1 MTRSGGGGIIERKN
15 VLIREKVHSGV
26 SPADAARIAAWGI
39 RLKVLWLCNIML
51 PVFAKANGLPCT
63 NREGWLSGSFDRI
76 VAARRERERAA
87 AGAENVA
94 EESGSGEHVP
104 HVVFGAA
111 PASVRES
118 TGHLAFD
125 DTSDLHLDLPDL
137 NEATGRDALG
147 DEARYID
154 LAVCCPVPAFLGS
167 VRQEVDGVIF
177 YGFRED
183 LGHPE
188 HYDPGLEEVFA
199 DILQDYRPDIVHI
212 FGTEFPHTLAMTRAF
227 RNPGR
232 TLIGIQGLCC
242 SIADAYMADL
252 PYRVQRRATFRDRVR
267 RDSLRQQQAK
277 FVRRAAAEAAALRLT
292 GHVTGRTELDR
303 RETGRINPEALY
315 HPMNETM
322 RRPFYAGQWDT
333 DRAEPYSIFVG
344 QGDYPLKGLH
354 YMLQAMPDILAEFP
368 KAKLYVAGIS
378 VIGPVGGL
386 YQDAHRVPEFLRI
399 TSYGIYLR
407 KLIRDLGLEGHVFMT
422 GPLSAEAM
430 KQRFLD
436 SQVFVC
442 PSIMENS
449 PNSLCEAMLLGMP
462 VVAARVGGI
471 PDLITDRENGLLFP
485 GGDPKRLAACVNRVL
500 GDRQLAFSLGHRARR
515 TARVR
520 HNPDTNFKRLVE
532 IYRSMMA

>member
-94 EESGSGEHVP
+94 EESGSGEHV
-104 HVVFGAA
+104 
-111 PASVRES
+111 
-118 TGHLAFD
+118 D

-212 FGTEFPHTLAMTRAF
+212 FGTEFPHTLAMARAF

-322 RRPFYAGQWDT
+322 RRPFYAGLWDT

-378 VIGPVGGL
+378 VIGGGDEAAL
-386 YQDAHRVPEFLRI
+386 SGLTGLRLSVDHGKFPEFPLR
-399 TSYGIYLR
+399 
-407 KLIRDLGLEGHVFMT
+407 GHAAWDAGGGSAGRRHPGSHH
-422 GPLSAEAM
+422 GPGKWTAVPGRRSEAS
-430 KQRFLD
+430 RG
-436 SQVFVC
+436 
-442 PSIMENS
+442 
-449 PNSLCEAMLLGMP
+449 LCEPRARRP
-462 VVAARVGGI
+462 AARVFAGTQGAQ
-471 PDLITDRENGLLFP
+471 NSP
-485 GGDPKRLAACVNRVL
+485 GAP
-500 GDRQLAFSLGHRARR
+500 
-515 TARVR
+515 
-520 HNPDTNFKRLVE
+520 
-532 IYRSMMA
+532 